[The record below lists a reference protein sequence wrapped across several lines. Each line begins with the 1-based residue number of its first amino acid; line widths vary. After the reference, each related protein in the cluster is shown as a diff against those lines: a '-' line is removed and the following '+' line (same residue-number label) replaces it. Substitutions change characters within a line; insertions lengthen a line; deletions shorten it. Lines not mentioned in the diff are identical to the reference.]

1 MANTLPLPGVSFT
14 VDDRGGQY
22 FAKLQQLAAAIDTC
36 VAAYNASVNAGVDAS
51 DYLQQVQDL
60 QGQIVLSLQEA
71 IAEMQQIRNDTQ
83 VISASGLPSQTG
95 NANKALV
102 TDGDTLAWGH
112 TWGFTLDNTLT
123 QLNPG
128 DRRIMLI
135 TTDTPVSMPAS
146 ITTGQPFVIRN
157 SAASTARINLQLKHE
172 LLTAKGT
179 LDAGSI
185 INIEPGTTWPMVAIS
200 NTQLELTI

>member
-1 MANTLPLPGVSFT
+1 MANTLPLPSVNFT

-60 QGQIVLSLQEA
+60 QGQIVLSLQDA
-71 IAEMQQIRNDTQ
+71 IAEMQQIRDDTQ
-83 VISASGLPSQTG
+83 VISASGLPAQPG
-95 NANKALV
+95 NANKALI

-112 TWGFTLDNTLT
+112 TWGFTPDNTLT

-128 DRRIMLI
+128 DRRLMLI
-135 TTDTPVSMPAS
+135 TTDAPVSMPALIS
-146 ITTGQPFVIRN
+146 AGQPFVIRN
-157 SAASTARINLQLKHE
+157 SAASTARIKLALQHE
-172 LLTAKGT
+172 LVTTKET
-179 LDAGSI
+179 LAPGSI